1 MVGLRSLA
9 SWAHPK
15 LLPSMTMMVLTGKDA
30 LWIALSTNLC
40 SNWRPMIPRF
50 VVRRPKHSRRWA
62 PPLKQAAPALVQAC
76 AEDDESL
83 REWVVSALEQ
93 LGAPADTDLPALVK
107 LLDADELS
115 AYWAATLLG
124 RLHERAAPAVAPLTK
139 CVAASPHP
147 SVRQRAIWALGQI
160 GSAARSAAEVLQQAA
175 ASSDPRTARLAREAI
190 DGVQQS

>member
-1 MVGLRSLA
+1 MDRALDQLVQQ
-9 SWAHPK
+9 
-15 LLPSMTMMVLTGKDA
+15 LTADDSA
-30 LWIALSTNLC
+30 
-40 SNWRPMIPRF
+40 
-50 VVRRPKHSRRWA
+50 VRC
-62 PPLKQAAPALVQAC
+62 QAAEALAQMGAAAQAAAPTLVQAC

-124 RLHERAAPAVAPLTK
+124 RLHERAAPAVAPLTQ